1 MNLFY
6 LDTKP
11 TTCAKLHCD
20 KHVVKM
26 IIEYA
31 QLMSTAH
38 RMLDGVEYMDKTKNG
53 RNIRRWRLDGAYKEA
68 MIYKASHINHP
79 TAIWTRQSKGN
90 YEYLYRLF
98 CALCDEYTHR
108 YGKVHKTDEL
118 LRDILVDT
126 PDNLPDGR
134 FTAPPPAMPDDVK
147 NKNVILAY
155 QNYYN
160 KYKKDFAK
168 WTNRPVPTFM
178 TA

>member
-134 FTAPPPAMPDDVK
+134 FTAPPPAKDTLGVSR
-147 NKNVILAY
+147 NILERSIIRLTPGPGLGTEPSRVGAE
-155 QNYYN
+155 N
-160 KYKKDFAK
+160 
-168 WTNRPVPTFM
+168 
-178 TA
+178 

>member
-134 FTAPPPAMPDDVK
+134 FTAPPPAMPDLSL
-147 NKNVILAY
+147 IHI
-155 QNYYN
+155 
-160 KYKKDFAK
+160 
-168 WTNRPVPTFM
+168 
-178 TA
+178 